1 MKILKK
7 IFNTP
12 LLLLIYLYQN
22 LLSPIL
28 GPKCRYY
35 PTCSQYAKEALKK
48 FGPFK
53 GLLISL
59 IRISKC
65 HPWGGKV
72 YDPIP

>member
-65 HPWGGKV
+65 HPWGGKG